1 MLIKNLLKFVSE
13 GPSFN
18 KLLFLVMAWR
28 WTGDK
33 SLTESMITKSTWL
46 LASLDCHDSEG
57 NAPQCKCILSWASR
71 KLTWTSGILYR
82 TYEGHLFMGECPQNL
97 VSHTAWFKCSASEY
111 FLVKDDWRWAKFSC
125 KSSINFLSL
134 CCYNGCCLL
143 LSIMLTNIG
152 SHFTNSWW
160 ADNLNLMKID
170 STKRKEY

>member
-57 NAPQCKCILSWASR
+57 NAPPLPNASAFWAGQVENWPGRVEFCIEHMRDIYLW
-71 KLTWTSGILYR
+71 
-82 TYEGHLFMGECPQNL
+82 E
-97 VSHTAWFKCSASEY
+97 SAP
-111 FLVKDDWRWAKFSC
+111 
-125 KSSINFLSL
+125 
-134 CCYNGCCLL
+134 
-143 LSIMLTNIG
+143 
-152 SHFTNSWW
+152 
-160 ADNLNLMKID
+160 KI
-170 STKRKEY
+170 